1 MADLPTNYYDDILSA
16 SMNGKKKFRLTYRNG
31 TTEEVTIEDI
41 SEYDQHGS
49 KFGAGDINKT
59 NQAVNEKFDS
69 GDVVDPMLTTEPGFA
84 ADAYQTKLRLEE
96 CFQSVSD
103 GKALVASAITDKK
116 VPTDATD
123 TFAEMEANIRKIRL
137 GSGNA
142 TAADVKK
149 GKTFTND
156 DGVEYTGTY
165 DFAAE
170 TSANAVASQITVGYT
185 AWVNGKLI
193 PGTRPLPVNK
203 QSGSVTFAVAAAS
216 SSGSKTT
223 DYLVIFTSAF
233 EKVPSVTAAATSLGQ
248 HFTVSTFNVTQT
260 SFYIRVVNHTLY
272 GSQEVTFNWVAQS
285 Q

>member
-1 MADLPTNYYDDILSA
+1 MADLPTNYYDDILSE

-41 SEYDQHGS
+41 SEYDQYGS

-69 GDVVDPMLTTEPGFA
+69 DDVVDPMLTTEPGFA
-84 ADAYQTKLRLEE
+84 ADAFKTKLKLEE

-116 VPTDATD
+116 VPTDATA
-123 TFAEMEANIRKIRL
+123 TFAEMEANIREIRL

-170 TSANAVASQITVGYT
+170 TSATATAKMLTKGFT

-193 PGTRPLPVNK
+193 TGERNAPVTKLSGTFDLWIPYTEWVTEHI
-203 QSGSVTFAVAAAS
+203 VTFSTPFDNTPTVTCAMTSTGGQTSTDDIEIKSV
-216 SSGSKTT
+216 SKTA
-223 DYLVIFTSAF
+223 IKF
-233 EKVPSVTAAATSLGQ
+233 ATKGKNWKYCTI
-248 HFTVSTFNVTQT
+248 TVQ
-260 SFYIRVVNHTLY
+260 
-272 GSQEVTFNWVAQS
+272 WVAEA
-285 Q
+285 

>member
-41 SEYDQHGS
+41 SEYDQYGS

-84 ADAYQTKLRLEE
+84 ADAYQTKLQFDEQNKNMGGLR
-96 CFQSVSD
+96 FGVDAD
-103 GKALVASAITDKK
+103 GNYGYIKDGADTVTPFKK
-116 VPTDATD
+116 GYED
-123 TFAEMEANIRKIRL
+123 TP
-137 GSGNA
+137 GTA
-142 TAADVKK
+142 TAAD
-149 GKTFTND
+149 
-156 DGVEYTGTY
+156 
-165 DFAAE
+165 
-170 TSANAVASQITVGYT
+170 ITVGKT

-203 QSGSVTFAVAAAS
+203 QSGSVTFMVAAAS

-223 DYLVIFTSAF
+223 DYLVIFTSSF